1 MSNINYDIYGTPE
14 QWTHWTESTPSGGT
28 YGTIWGQQRIGAANW
43 NNSDF
48 TFYPEFWLGQQSVFR
63 NYVTAGLFDVNVPL
77 DNSISYTAIANPDLP
92 QQNVMIFDYQHNTLS
107 NSLAQTIPEN
117 VSPFAFSWY
126 YFGTSHIMNPA
137 YQGSLYG
144 FDGFPNNASV
154 FGAQGMQRISPYALW
169 DSVYSNDW
177 GRYNPNLR
185 ITPCVKFG
193 VKSVILEINVVY
205 KTTGDYPT
213 AQTDLKTYLN
223 HTSEWLQSHKLIAAY
238 CIPYFRTNVNGT
250 YLSTNA
256 AVSSDRFGGISTL
269 FFRPYSLQGIDIY
282 NYTAY
287 LSSDL
292 NISGNLPIYGR
303 PITDGSYTAVD
314 VYGYHNY
321 DSPTQ
326 TNMNSYACLYGVN
339 RGDFVKTVSSGQ
351 ISCHME
357 LDMSVADNVEFIMR
371 GAAAYGLFFCKA
383 IGTLGNSGRDSGVT
397 ERWLDSE
404 MYCGVIAD
412 DGMTYGDY
420 TQGSDNADNQVY
432 GWIDS
437 TQTPFDPQNIPD
449 TDNTKY
455 DDETKYRQLG
465 YFPTACNA
473 YVCSGGAIE
482 KLSDVIATAIRSR
495 PDPDVPVSEYTL
507 DNGLTNNPI
516 DTIISIKM
524 YPSTQ
529 VPAFGSDT
537 AIMFG
542 AWSNPAVTGKELAKN
557 YGTADFTFSRSRQNG
572 FVAAFGNSF
581 LDYAPYTRAELIIP
595 YCGTVQLSA
604 ADFLNH
610 DINVRMVIDYMTG
623 ACTAFIQRD
632 GIAVLT
638 CSGSIGVDI
647 PITGIQTA
655 TFDSQRLNAVL
666 ARENALNNSNTSAV
680 GGLVSALGA
689 VGSLMTGNVLGAVA
703 SVGGLMSSVNNMNQT
718 GNAYQKADYDLKHL
732 QVPVKAVQ
740 SASPLISYVYENV
753 CRLIIYRPVL
763 SSDYDPAI
771 YADTVGYACLM
782 NGKVK
787 QFSGLTVGN
796 INTDGIAAPEP
807 VKAMIQKLFAAGVYL

>member
-1 MSNINYDIYGTPE
+1 MSNINYDIWGAPE
-14 QWTHWTESTPSGGT
+14 TWGQWSDSPTSN
-28 YGTIWGQQRIGAANW
+28 TIWGNIRIGA
-43 NNSDF
+43 NNYSNADF
-48 TFYPEFWLGQQSVFR
+48 TDYPSFKLGGTNQTLRAKCNAGEISV
-63 NYVTAGLFDVNVPL
+63 NTPL
-77 DNSISYTAIANPDLP
+77 DNSIAYTAIANPDLP
-92 QQNVMIFDYQHNTLS
+92 QCNVGLFGKGHTTKTN
-107 NSLAQTIPEN
+107 
-117 VSPFAFSWY
+117 PFAIRDNSAPIPFSFAYLNDLNYTY
-126 YFGTSHIMNPA
+126 YNMSR
-137 YQGSLYG
+137 YQQLLG
-144 FDGFPNNASV
+144 FDGFPDNATV
-154 FGAQGMQRISPYALW
+154 IGQQKLQRWSPYAYMNP
-169 DSVYSNDW
+169 VNTTVQYE
-177 GRYNPNLR
+177 YNQCGALMPVLS
-185 ITPCVKFG
+185 FG
-193 VKSVILEINVVY
+193 IKSVIFEIIIAYV
-205 KTTGDYPT
+205 DYNNIVGH
-213 AQTDLKTYLN
+213 DNLKSYLN
-223 HTSEWLQSHKLIAAY
+223 HTESWLQNHKCVGAY
-238 CIPYFRTNVNGT
+238 LRPYYRVNVNGT
-250 YLSTNA
+250 YSTNIPSG
-256 AVSSDRFGGISTL
+256 VTVKDRANGINPI
-269 FFRPYSLQGIDIY
+269 FFTPYKLNGIDIL
-282 NYTAY
+282 NY
-287 LSSDL
+287 
-292 NISGNLPIYGR
+292 SGNWARNCGCLPIYGNC
-303 PITDGSYTAVD
+303 ISDGSYQYTEIISTYQPNPDNDTCSEWAYI
-314 VYGYHNY
+314 YGYDKGNLHVNVSD
-321 DSPTQ
+321 DSAIV
-326 TNMNSYACLYGVN
+326 Y
-339 RGDFVKTVSSGQ
+339 
-351 ISCHME
+351 IE
-357 LDMSVADNVEFIMR
+357 LDLSVAENVEYIMR
-371 GAAAYGLFFCKA
+371 GAAAYGLFFCQA
-383 IGTLGNSGRDSGVT
+383 IGALGNSGRDSGVT
-397 ERWLDSE
+397 ERWLDNE

-420 TQGSDNADNQVY
+420 TQGAGNADNQVY
-432 GWIDS
+432 GWKES
-437 TQTPFDPQNIPD
+437 TQTPFDPKNIPD

-482 KLSDVIATAIRSR
+482 KLSDVIATSIRNR
-495 PDPDVPVSEYTL
+495 PDPDVTVSEYTL
-507 DNGLTNNPI
+507 DSGLTNNPI

-529 VPAFGSDT
+529 VPAYGSDIP
-537 AIMFG
+537 IMFG
-542 AWSNPAVTGKELAKN
+542 AWSNAAVTGKELAKN

-763 SSDYDPAI
+763 SSDYDPAV
-771 YADTVGYACLM
+771 YADTVGFACLR

-787 QFSGLTVGN
+787 QYSGLTVGN